1 MRARS
6 ITLDEARDEGMMN
19 HSKDTFPL
27 FETSDLNLASF
38 LRCRDFRIEDIKRQ
52 NGRTIFLFLDSTQ
65 LHRAILD
72 FANDGQVPV
81 RAFCNTVRD
90 LKGITR

>member
-1 MRARS
+1 
-6 ITLDEARDEGMMN
+6 MMN

-38 LRCRDFRIEDIKRQ
+38 LRCRDFSIEDIKRQ
-52 NGRTIFLFLDSTQ
+52 NGRTIFLFIDSTE
-65 LHRAILD
+65 LHGAILD
-72 FANDGQVPV
+72 FANDGPVPV
-81 RAFCNTVRD
+81 RAFCNTIRD